1 VRKEGSKMTRHETH
15 HFSKEHE
22 SHLEEI
28 SDYMTSPVS
37 SIDAESFVKEAAQIM
52 HTKHIGSIFINKN
65 DKFIG
70 IITENDLLRK
80 VVAANLDSETTKVTE
95 IMTEPL
101 VTLDCFEPIAK
112 ANQLMAQKKI
122 RHLGVTKNGEIIG
135 VLSVKDL
142 VSFYANPRMRVW

>member
-1 VRKEGSKMTRHETH
+1 MTRHETH

-28 SDYMTSPVS
+28 GDYMASPVS
-37 SIDAESFVKEAAQIM
+37 SIDHDSTVQEAAQIM
-52 HTKHIGSIFINKN
+52 QTKHIGSVFVKEN
-65 DKFIG
+65 DKFVG
-70 IITENDLLRK
+70 IITENDLSRK
-80 VVAANLDSETTKVTE
+80 VVAKGLDSETTKVSQ

-101 VTLDCFEPIAK
+101 VTLDCMEHVAK

-122 RHLGVTKNGEIIG
+122 RHLGITKNGEIIG

-142 VSFYANPRMRVW
+142 VSFYANPRLRTW

>member
-1 VRKEGSKMTRHETH
+1 MTKHVTH

-28 SDYMTSPVS
+28 GDYMTSPVFS
-37 SIDAESFVKEAAQIM
+37 VDAESTVQEAANVM
-52 HTKHIGSIFINKN
+52 HSKHIGSVFVKENN
-65 DKFIG
+65 KFIG
-70 IITENDLLRK
+70 IITESNLSRK
-80 VVAANLDSETTKVTE
+80 IVAKGLDPKTTKATE

-101 VTLDCFEPIAK
+101 VTIDCMEHVEK

-122 RHLGVTKNGEIIG
+122 RHLGVTKNGEVVG

-142 VSFYANPRMRVW
+142 VSFFANPRLRTW